1 MCWGSKGRVVAH
13 IMAGHVLEFYRLE
26 VNGTRKSRNSDFYF
40 VSASAC
46 PRHSFFHFLSAKMAE
61 QRIKEELAKLTTV
74 DHIRPNKLR
83 KIVCKKDGGM
93 NWTEFQETLD
103 KLIDHNEVQTEK
115 QNGEV
120 VILVSN
126 TGDGASPAEV
136 KDCSK
141 QELQKQ
147 RKEITMEIPLAVAQH
162 LTRKGR
168 RKQKNIEETCKSKLV
183 ISGVD
188 NANSPTDNVTLQIIN
203 EYGAGDDSTEE
214 ESEQSAIK
222 QLKAAKVC
230 IGNMISSFREH
241 PDRYTVKKAG
251 GTLAEQE
258 KAKKIRE
265 RGAKLRAEKHRQKR
279 GSAAK
284 GYGDATPAKKKKKRK
299 YY

>member
-1 MCWGSKGRVVAH
+1 
-13 IMAGHVLEFYRLE
+13 
-26 VNGTRKSRNSDFYF
+26 
-40 VSASAC
+40 
-46 PRHSFFHFLSAKMAE
+46 MAE

-74 DHIRPNKLR
+74 DHIKPNKLR
-83 KIVCKKDGGM
+83 KLVCKNGGV

-103 KLIDHNEVQTEK
+103 KLIDRNEVQTEK

-183 ISGVD
+183 FSGVD
-188 NANSPTDNVTLQIIN
+188 NAKSPTDNVTLQIIN
-203 EYGAGDDSTEE
+203 EYGAGDDSTEGE
-214 ESEQSAIK
+214 PEQRATK

-230 IGNMISSFREH
+230 IGNMVSSFREH

-265 RGAKLRAEKHRQKR
+265 RGAKLRAGKHQQKR
-279 GSAAK
+279 GSVAK
-284 GYGDATPAKKKKKRK
+284 GDDDAAPAKRKKKRK

>member
-1 MCWGSKGRVVAH
+1 MSPA
-13 IMAGHVLEFYRLE
+13 I
-26 VNGTRKSRNSDFYF
+26 
-40 VSASAC
+40 
-46 PRHSFFHFLSAKMAE
+46 HFRFLGEAMAE

-74 DHIRPNKLR
+74 DHVRPNKLR
-83 KIVCKKDGGM
+83 KLVCKEGGV

-103 KLIDHNEVQTEK
+103 KLIERNEVQTGK

-120 VILVSN
+120 VILVSAN
-126 TGDGASPAEV
+126 IGDGATSPGM
-136 KDCSK
+136 KDDSK

-147 RKEITMEIPLAVAQH
+147 RKEVTMKIPLAVAQH

-168 RKQKNIEETCKSKLV
+168 RKQKNIEQTCKSRLV
-183 ISGVD
+183 FSGVD
-188 NANSPTDNVTLQIIN
+188 EAKSPRDNVTLQIIN
-203 EYGAGDDSTEE
+203 EA
-214 ESEQSAIK
+214 ESEERATK

-230 IGNMISSFREH
+230 IGNMVSSFREH
-241 PDRYTVKKAG
+241 PDRFTVKKAG

-265 RGAKLRAEKHRQKR
+265 RGAKVRAEKHQQKR

-284 GYGDATPAKKKKKRK
+284 GDDDAAPAKKKKKRK

>member
-1 MCWGSKGRVVAH
+1 
-13 IMAGHVLEFYRLE
+13 
-26 VNGTRKSRNSDFYF
+26 
-40 VSASAC
+40 
-46 PRHSFFHFLSAKMAE
+46 MAE

-83 KIVCKKDGGM
+83 KLVCKNGCV

-103 KLIDHNEVQTEK
+103 KLIGRNEVQTEK

-136 KDCSK
+136 KDCPK

-183 ISGVD
+183 FSGVD

-203 EYGAGDDSTEE
+203 EYGARDDSTEE
-214 ESEQSAIK
+214 ESKHSATK

-230 IGNMISSFREH
+230 IGNMVSSFREH

-265 RGAKLRAEKHRQKR
+265 RGAKLRAGKHQQKR

-284 GYGDATPAKKKKKRK
+284 GDGDAAPAKSKKKRK